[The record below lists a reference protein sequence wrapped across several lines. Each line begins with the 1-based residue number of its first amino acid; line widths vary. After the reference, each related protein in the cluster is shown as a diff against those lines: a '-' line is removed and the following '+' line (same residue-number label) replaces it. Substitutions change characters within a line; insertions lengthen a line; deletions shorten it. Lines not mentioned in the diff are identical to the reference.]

1 MSIHPVN
8 ILPVCLQRAAAG
20 SRLEPLREESVRNL
34 FSWPAV
40 GLAASLLVVAP
51 VHAQNY
57 GGALTAPPTSMPPS
71 AMPPMQTLPPNS
83 LTSPLANIHSAP
95 EAKQPSAAVPIA
107 PDTSSRPRA
116 ASPSDGK

>member
-8 ILPVCLQRAAAG
+8 VLPVDLQPAAVS
-20 SRLEPLREESVRNL
+20 SRRETLQEEVLRNL
-34 FSWPAV
+34 FSWLAV

-57 GGALTAPPTSMPPS
+57 GGALTAPPSSMTPS
-71 AMPPMQTLPPNS
+71 IVPPMQTLPPNS

>member
-1 MSIHPVN
+1 MSMHPADV
-8 ILPVCLQRAAAG
+8 LPVHLQSAAAS
-20 SRLEPLREESVRNL
+20 SRPEALQEEIVRNL

-57 GGALTAPPTSMPPS
+57 GGALTAPSPSMPPS